1 MEKDPDNVANI
12 HNRFSL
18 TLLNPSSH
26 YFSLAVSLTI
36 STLIAFT
43 VYFGYLGESTTDDMW
58 YRIPLIVGV
67 LALTQFIDVRFTK
80 KKEYSKS
87 LHSSLFGNML
97 WIVTL
102 LMGLLASI
110 VLGKETSLFFVTF
123 GMLLFASFRIGIYTT
138 TLGVNLK
145 KAWAICLVQ
154 PLSMFLVLIPQELWV
169 PMLSDPLSLSYGVSF
184 VIIAS
189 VWSVLTDRAGRPG
202 MESTH
207 KTIQAYLASQGN
219 DFTDAE
225 EIMEKRSNETRVTTL
240 QIRLST
246 ATPTQS
252 QKDKEGETEFTIIL
266 PDIHPG
272 PYHPVG
278 GSNIP
283 YMIYKKMASS
293 AMVMH
298 SISDHSLNLPS
309 KEQVEKYLKSL
320 DDSKTKESGFQCTE
334 PITVQINKARIT
346 GMLFG
351 NDPLLI
357 LSLSPHGMEDIP
369 SYMKEGIAQY
379 AEDKNYTRTMIVDS
393 HNAMGEEISKEDD
406 GQDMLNAAKT
416 CLDTL
421 MTQKKFPME
430 FGYANSDKM
439 DVWTEDLG
447 MGGLGILCLRINEK
461 KYFLGWADANNME
474 NGVREKI
481 VSIFENK
488 GYNLVEICT
497 SDTHYAPVKARNRN
511 GYYQLGLITSAEKL
525 AKWYLEVAKNAEK
538 SMIQGM
544 FEILENET
552 RVRVMGQSIYED
564 YSKALDNSLK
574 ITKGFVI
581 GCTGLFITS
590 LFL

>member
-1 MEKDPDNVANI
+1 MEKDPDDVSNI

-18 TLLNPSSH
+18 TLVNPSSH
-26 YFSLAVSLTI
+26 YFSLIASLAIAAVI
-36 STLIAFT
+36 SFAI
-43 VYFGYLGESTTDDMW
+43 YFGYLRDLSTDEIW
-58 YRIPLIVGV
+58 YRIPAVIGV
-67 LALTQFIDVRFTK
+67 LAITQLLDTRFSK

-102 LMGLLASI
+102 LTGLLASV
-110 VLGKETSLFFVTF
+110 VLSKEVSLFFVTF

-138 TLGVNLK
+138 TLGASIK

-154 PLSMFLVLIPQELWV
+154 PLAMFLILIPQDRWISI
-169 PMLSDPLSLSYGVSF
+169 LSEPIGLGYGISF
-184 VIIAS
+184 MIIAS

-219 DFTDAE
+219 DYTEAE
-225 EIMEKRSNETRVTTL
+225 EIMEQRSSETKVSTS
-240 QIRLST
+240 QIRLS
-246 ATPTQS
+246 S
-252 QKDKEGETEFTIIL
+252 SNGDKEFRMVL
-266 PDIHPG
+266 PEIHPG

-283 YMIYKKMASS
+283 YLIYKNLDSS

-298 SISDHSLNLPS
+298 SISDHALNLPS
-309 KEQVEKYLKSL
+309 KNEVENYLKNL
-320 DDSKTKESGFQCTE
+320 ENSKVKEEGVQCTE
-334 PITVQINKARIT
+334 PVTVQINKARVI
-346 GMLFG
+346 GLLFG
-351 NDPLLI
+351 NNPLLF

-369 SYMKEGIAQY
+369 SYMKTEIEQY
-379 AEDKNYTRTMIVDS
+379 AKNRNYSRTMIVDC
-393 HNAMGEEISKEDD
+393 HNAMGEEISKED
-406 GQDMLNAAKT
+406 GEDMLNAAKS

-421 MTQKKFPME
+421 ITKDSFPIE
-430 FGYANSDKM
+430 FGYANSDGM

-447 MGGLGILCLRINEK
+447 MGGLGIVCLKINNK
-461 KYFLGWADANNME
+461 KYFLGWADSNNME

-481 VSIFENK
+481 IENFTK
-488 GYNLVEICT
+488 KEYQLLEICT

-511 GYYQLGLITSAEKL
+511 GYYQLGLITSADKL
-525 AKWYLEVAKNAEK
+525 SKWLFEIAINAEK
-538 SMIQGM
+538 NTTTAK

-552 RVRVMGQSIYED
+552 KVKVMGQGIYQD

-581 GCTGLFITS
+581 GGLLFFITS